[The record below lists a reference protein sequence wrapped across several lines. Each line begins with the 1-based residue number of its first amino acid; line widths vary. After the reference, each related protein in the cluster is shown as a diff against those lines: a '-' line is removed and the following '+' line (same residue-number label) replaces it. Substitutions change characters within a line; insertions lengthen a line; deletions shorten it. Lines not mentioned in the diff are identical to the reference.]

1 MIPIVDW
8 AARQPCERLEVIL
21 QRNQGPSPQ
30 VEARVR
36 EIIGRVRAEGDAA
49 LVALAREIDG
59 VEMTVDDLSVS
70 RERLGELARGIDP
83 GLLSALEVA
92 ADSIREFHEHQRV
105 ASCSFEDEDGVM
117 VGTRVLPVGS
127 AGLYVPGGTVAS
139 PSTVLMSALPASVAG
154 VDRLVAVTPPQALD
168 RTPALAAALQIAG
181 VDEVYAVG
189 GAQAI
194 AALAFGTERIKRV
207 HKVVGP
213 GNIYVSAAKRQV
225 FGAVGIDSFAGP
237 TETVVVADGSAE
249 PRWVAA
255 DMLAQAEHGHDS
267 AAMAIV
273 CDRDMALA
281 IRDEIERQLLDLPR
295 RAVAEAAL
303 RTYGAIF
310 CCLSLESGC
319 RLVNVLAPEH
329 VELLVLDP
337 DDLVPLIKH
346 AGAIFM
352 GHQSPGIT
360 GDYLAGPN
368 HVLPTSGTSRFSS
381 PLGVW
386 DFVKRTSLVR
396 YTGQALLRSGD
407 SLIRLAEAEGLL
419 AHARS
424 VQVRLDDPARLD
436 DTTIAD

>member
-21 QRNQGPSPQ
+21 QRNQGPPPQ

-36 EIIGRVRAEGDAA
+36 EIIARVRAEGDEA

-59 VEMTVDDLSVS
+59 VDMTVEELTVS
-70 RERLGELARGIDP
+70 RDRLGELARGLDP
-83 GLLSALEVA
+83 ALLSALEAA
-92 ADSIREFHEHQRV
+92 ADSIREFHERQRV
-105 ASCSFEDEDGVM
+105 ASSSFEQLDGVM
-117 VGTRVLPVGS
+117 VGTRVLPVRS

-139 PSTVLMSALPASVAG
+139 PSTVLMNALPASVAG
-154 VDRLVAVTPPQALD
+154 VERLVAVTPPQALD

-194 AALAFGTERIKRV
+194 AALAFGTGSIKRV

-237 TETVVVADGSAE
+237 TEIVVVADGSAE
-249 PRWVAA
+249 PRWIAA
-255 DMLAQAEHGHDS
+255 DMLAQAEHGPDS
-267 AAMAIV
+267 AAMAVV
-273 CDRDMALA
+273 CDRDLAEA
-281 IRDEIERQLLDLPR
+281 IRDELERQLEDLPR
-295 RAVAEAAL
+295 RDVAEAAL
-303 RTYGAIF
+303 RSYGAIF
-310 CCLSLESGC
+310 CCLSLESAC

-337 DDLVPLIKH
+337 DDLVPLIHH
-346 AGAIFM
+346 AGAIFL
-352 GHQSPGIT
+352 GHQSPGVT

-368 HVLPTSGTSRFSS
+368 HVLPTAGTARFSS

-386 DFVKRTSLVR
+386 DFVKRTGLIR
-396 YTGQALLRSGD
+396 YSAQRLRQTGD
-407 SLIRLAEAEGLL
+407 SLIRLAEAEGLR

-424 VQVRLDDPARLD
+424 VEVRLADPVRLGD
-436 DTTIAD
+436 PPLED